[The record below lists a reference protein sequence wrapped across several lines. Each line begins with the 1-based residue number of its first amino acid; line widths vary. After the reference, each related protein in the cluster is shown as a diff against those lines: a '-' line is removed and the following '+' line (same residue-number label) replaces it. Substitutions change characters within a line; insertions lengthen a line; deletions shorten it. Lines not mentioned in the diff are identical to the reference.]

1 MAIAR
6 IDYCNE
12 RDTFPSQEFGQIAAR
27 VVNSVMAEVFSIP
40 MNENYVVAQSHA
52 RQDLL
57 HSPENVSPERLAS
70 IVFIQITL
78 NSGRSA
84 ELKATFYDSLTAAL
98 GKALNVPPADVFINL
113 VEVAKEN
120 WSFGRKSYELV

>member
-6 IDYCNE
+6 IDYCKQ
-12 RDTFPSQEFGQIAAR
+12 RDTSPPHEFGAIAAQ
-27 VVNSVMAEVFSIP
+27 VVNNVMAEVFSIP
-40 MNENYVVAQSHA
+40 MSENYVVAQAHA

-57 HSPENVSPERLAS
+57 HNPESVSPERLTS
-70 IVFIQITL
+70 IVLIQITL

-84 ELKATFYDSLTAAL
+84 ELKATFYDALTDSL

-120 WSFGRKSYELV
+120 WSFGRST

>member
-6 IDYCNE
+6 IDYCKQ
-12 RDTFPSQEFGQIAAR
+12 RDTSPPQDFGAIAAQ

-40 MNENYVVAQSHA
+40 ASENYVVAQSHA

-57 HSPENVSPERLAS
+57 HNPENVSPERLAS

-78 NSGRSA
+78 NIGRSA
-84 ELKATFYDSLTAAL
+84 ELKTTFYEALTAAL
-98 GKALNVPPADVFINL
+98 GKTLNVPPADVFINL

-120 WSFGRKSYELV
+120 WSFGRSV

>member
-1 MAIAR
+1 MTIAR
-6 IDYCNE
+6 IDYCKQ
-12 RDTFPSQEFGQIAAR
+12 RDASPPHDFGAIAAR
-27 VVNSVMAEVFSIP
+27 VVNSVMTDVFSIP
-40 MNENYVVAQSHA
+40 ASENYVVAQSHA
-52 RQDLL
+52 GQDVL
-57 HSPENVSPERLAS
+57 HNPEHVSSERLAS

-84 ELKATFYDSLTAAL
+84 ELKATFYDTLTAAL

-120 WSFGRKSYELV
+120 WSFGRSTKLI

>member
-6 IDYCNE
+6 IDYCKQ
-12 RDTFPSQEFGQIAAR
+12 RDTSPPHNFGEIATR
-27 VVNSVMAEVFSIP
+27 VVNNAMAEVFSIP
-40 MNENYVVAQSHA
+40 MSENYVVAQSHA

-57 HSPENVSPERLAS
+57 HNPENVSSERLAS

-78 NSGRSA
+78 NIGRSA
-84 ELKATFYDSLTAAL
+84 ELKATFYDALTAAL
-98 GKALNVPPADVFINL
+98 GKVLNVPPADVFINL

-120 WSFGRKSYELV
+120 WSFGRVSK

>member
-6 IDYCNE
+6 IDYCNTQSH
-12 RDTFPSQEFGQIAAR
+12 DFGAIAAR
-27 VVNSVMAEVFSIP
+27 VVNNVMAEVFNIP
-40 MNENYVVAQSHA
+40 MSENYVVAQAHA

-57 HSPENVSPERLAS
+57 HNPENVSPERLAS

-84 ELKATFYDSLTAAL
+84 ELKTTFYEVLTAAL
-98 GKALNVPPADVFINL
+98 GKALSVPPADVFINL

-120 WSFGRKSYELV
+120 WSFGRSQQ

>member
-6 IDYCNE
+6 IDYCNQ
-12 RDTFPSQEFGQIAAR
+12 RDTSPPHDFGAIAVR
-27 VVNSVMAEVFSIP
+27 VVNNIMAAVFNIP
-40 MNENYVVAQSHA
+40 MSENYVVSQSHA

-57 HSPENVSPERLAS
+57 HNPENVSSERLVS

-78 NSGRSA
+78 NVGRPP
-84 ELKATFYDSLTAAL
+84 ELKTKFYDELTSAL
-98 GKALNVPPADVFINL
+98 NKALDVPPADVFINL

-120 WSFGRKSYELV
+120 WSFGRSLKN

>member
-6 IDYCNE
+6 IDFCNTQSH
-12 RDTFPSQEFGQIAAR
+12 DFGQIAAR
-27 VVNSVMAEVFSIP
+27 VVNCVMAEVFSIP
-40 MNENYVVAQSHA
+40 MSENYVVAQAHT

-57 HSPENVSPERLAS
+57 HNPENVSPERLAS

-84 ELKATFYDSLTAAL
+84 ELKAVFYEALTAAL
-98 GKALNVPPADVFINL
+98 GNALSVPPADVFINL

-120 WSFGRKSYELV
+120 WSFGRSTK

>member
-6 IDYCNE
+6 IDYCKQ
-12 RDTFPSQEFGQIAAR
+12 RDTSPPQDFGAIAAQ

-40 MNENYVVAQSHA
+40 ASENYVVAQSHA

-57 HSPENVSPERLAS
+57 HNPENVSPERLSS

-78 NSGRSA
+78 NIGRSA
-84 ELKATFYDSLTAAL
+84 ELKATFYDALTSAL
-98 GKALNVPPADVFINL
+98 GKALNVPPVDVFINL
-113 VEVAKEN
+113 VEVAKDN
-120 WSFGRKSYELV
+120 WSFGRGI

>member
-6 IDYCNE
+6 IDYCNQ
-12 RDTFPSQEFGQIAAR
+12 RDVNLPHDFGSSAAR
-27 VVNSVMAEVFSIP
+27 VVNQVMAEVFSIP
-40 MNENYVVAQSHA
+40 MSENYVVAQAHA
-52 RQDLL
+52 KQDLL
-57 HSPENVSPERLAS
+57 HNPENVSLERLAS

-84 ELKATFYDSLTAAL
+84 ELKTTFYETLTAEL
-98 GKALNVPPADVFINL
+98 SKALSVPPADVFINL

-120 WSFGRKSYELV
+120 WSFGRSN

>member
-6 IDYCNE
+6 IDYCKQ
-12 RDTFPSQEFGQIAAR
+12 RDASSLDDFDAIAAR

-40 MNENYVVAQSHA
+40 MSENYVVVQSHA

-57 HSPENVSPERLAS
+57 HNPENVNPERLAS

-78 NSGRSA
+78 NIGRSA
-84 ELKATFYDSLTAAL
+84 ELKMTFYDALTAAL
-98 GKALNVPPADVFINL
+98 GKALNVPPADVLINL

-120 WSFGRKSYELV
+120 WSFGRPLKSI